1 MHCAQVRHHG
11 VVDADVI
18 IAGLGAHGS
27 SAAYALAS
35 RGAAVLGFDRF
46 ARGHTLGSS
55 SGLSRIIRLSY
66 YEHPDYVPLLRRA
79 WELWRELERAS
90 GEHLLTET
98 GGLYAGPPDG
108 QLVLGALDSARSHR
122 LDHEVLDTRT
132 LRERYPLFAWLE
144 GWTGVF
150 ERQAGWL
157 APERCIETHLRLAER
172 AGATFRFEEPIER
185 WGSTFD
191 GIRVTTRGGSYEAKQ
206 LVITAGAWTAKLV
219 PSLASQLSVER
230 SVLFWF
236 EPRAER
242 DAFARLPVYIVE
254 DTDRIFYGFPYI
266 EGQGVKVAGL
276 HFGDPADPDTLDRT
290 PSADDEERVRGWLR
304 RRVPL
309 ANGERRDAK
318 VCMYTN
324 TVDSHFVIDNLLED
338 SNVVVASACS
348 GHGFKFASV
357 IGEILADL
365 VLEGETEHPIGFL
378 SSERLGSDL
387 AL

>member
-1 MHCAQVRHHG
+1 MHSAQVRHHAL
-11 VVDADVI
+11 VDADVI
-18 IAGLGAHGS
+18 VAGLGAHGS

-46 ARGHTLGSS
+46 ARGQTLGSS
-55 SGLSRIIRLSY
+55 GGLSRIIRLSY

-108 QLVLGALDSARSHR
+108 QLVSGALESARGHR
-122 LDHEVLDTRT
+122 LDHEVLDTGA

-144 GWTGVF
+144 GWTGVY

-157 APERCIETHLRLAER
+157 APERCIDTHLRLAER
-172 AGATFRFEEPIER
+172 AGATLRFEEPIDR
-185 WGSTFD
+185 WESTFD
-191 GIRVTTRGGSYEAKQ
+191 GIRVTTRAGSYEAHQ
-206 LVITAGAWTAKLV
+206 LVITAGPWMAKLV
-219 PSLASQLSVER
+219 PSLASQLFVER
-230 SVLFWF
+230 NVLFWF

-254 DTDRIFYGFPYI
+254 DTDRIYYGFPYI

-276 HFGDPADPDTLDRT
+276 HFGDPADPDMLDRT
-290 PSADDEERVRGWLR
+290 PSPDDEERVRGWLR

-324 TVDSHFVIDNLLED
+324 TVDSHFVIDSLLED

-357 IGEILADL
+357 VGEILADL
-365 VLEGETEHPIGFL
+365 VLDGETEYPIGFL

>member
-1 MHCAQVRHHG
+1 
-11 VVDADVI
+11 VDADVI

-55 SGLSRIIRLSY
+55 AGLSRIIRLSY

-108 QLVLGALDSARSHR
+108 QLVSGALNSARSHR

-191 GIRVTTRGGSYEAKQ
+191 GIRVTTRSGSYEARQ

-276 HFGDPADPDTLDRT
+276 HFGDPADADTLDRT

-365 VLEGETEHPIGFL
+365 VLDGETEHPIGFL